1 MNILLQLLIILFLA
15 KIFGE
20 MIERSG
26 FPSIIG
32 EIFAGL
38 FLGTF
43 FATFMLQ
50 QDSDIIP
57 FFAELGAIF
66 LLFTAGY
73 KEVHISELKAASKIA
88 LIPTLGGIAVP
99 FAFGYFLGNAFGF
112 GFLESLFMGVAF
124 SPTSIGVVVKTLIDF
139 NYLSSKPGSLML
151 TSAIFDD
158 IIGLF
163 LLAVVVTIATYDQLP
178 SGMQVL
184 IIAARIIAFLIIM
197 AVLGSRIFPR
207 LFIYIH
213 RMHVKESIFAF
224 VVMIAL
230 FSAYLAEV
238 FGLHAVIGAFI
249 GGVLISE
256 IPFAKLED
264 VQSKVSGF
272 AYGIFVPVFFAFI
285 GLSVDIGA
293 VQSAGLFAI
302 LVVVL
307 ALSGKVIGGFIGTRL
322 IGFDSHDSLIFGV
335 GIIPRAGVELVI
347 ISIGREMGIIGNEVF
362 SAIVLMVAVS
372 VVVSPVLLKFAIESK
387 ERGMNRELNR
397 EMNG

>member
-1 MNILLQLLIILFLA
+1 MNFLLQLLLILFLA

-20 MIERSG
+20 IIERSG
-26 FPSIIG
+26 FPSILG
-32 EIFAGL
+32 EILAGL
-38 FLGTF
+38 FLGIL
-43 FATFMLQ
+43 FANTMLQ
-50 QDSDIIP
+50 PNNEIIS

-139 NYLSSKPGSLML
+139 NYLSSKPGSVML

-163 LLAVVVTIATYDQLP
+163 LLAVVVTIATYDKLP
-178 SGMQVL
+178 SGMQLL
-184 IIAARIIAFLIIM
+184 IIAAKLIAYLIIM
-197 AVLGSRIFPR
+197 AILGSRVFPL
-207 LFIYIH
+207 LFTYIH
-213 RMHVKESIFAF
+213 RMHVKESIFTF

-230 FSAYLAEV
+230 FSGYLAEL

-249 GGVLISE
+249 GGALISD

-264 VQSKVSGF
+264 IQSKVSGL
-272 AYGIFVPVFFAFI
+272 AYGIFVPIFFAFI
-285 GLSVDIGA
+285 GLSVDIRA
-293 VQSAGLFAI
+293 VQSAGMFAL
-302 LVVVL
+302 LVVLL
-307 ALSGKVIGGFIGTRL
+307 ALTGKLIGGFIGTKL
-322 IGFDSHDSLIFGV
+322 VGFDYRDSLIFGV
-335 GIIPRAGVELVI
+335 GIMPRAGVELVI
-347 ISIGREMGIIGNEVF
+347 ISIGREMGIIGGEVF

-372 VVVSPVLLKFAIESK
+372 VVVSPVMLKFAIESK
-387 ERGMNRELNR
+387 ERSKTGVS
-397 EMNG
+397 